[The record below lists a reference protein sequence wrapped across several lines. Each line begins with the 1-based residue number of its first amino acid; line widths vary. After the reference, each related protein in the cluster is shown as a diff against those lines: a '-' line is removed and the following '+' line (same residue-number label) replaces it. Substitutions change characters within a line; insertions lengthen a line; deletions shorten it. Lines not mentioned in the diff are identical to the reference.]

1 MFLGKSSPK
10 KQEKSGKGGPG
21 GPSQVE
27 TFQIPVAR
35 WMFKKRSD
43 SLGIFLGARESM
55 QGFSPE
61 HIQEVCTGNC
71 RHTGGLQTAYPN
83 FFW

>member
-1 MFLGKSSPK
+1 M
-10 KQEKSGKGGPG
+10 
-21 GPSQVE
+21 E

-71 RHTGGLQTAYPN
+71 RHTGPPDGLSKFLLVSLNLQLISLGVK
-83 FFW
+83 FLVF